1 MTALPEGFVRFWVV
15 YPRHTAKGAAIKAW
29 EKINPDEEMVMRIC
43 HSLADQKNYRQ
54 KLEEKNSTLPERKQ
68 KFIPDWPHPSTWLNG
83 ARWDDEIP
91 STADVLLTEKPAQ
104 ACTTPDCPEKGVA
117 LGENRKLVCS
127 RCYTKLTHPHFAA
140 TMKET
145 LKAMGFTRGK
155 DEPWREASMRCIRDR
170 GLINQVPRA
179 LLTEDDF

>member
-1 MTALPEGFVRFWVV
+1 MTTLPEGFVRFWAV

-91 STADVLLTEKPAQ
+91 STSDVLLVDKQPDACSTEG
-104 ACTTPDCPEKGVA
+104 CHGKGTA
-117 LGENRKLVCS
+117 KAYGKIVCC
-127 RCYTKLTHPHFAA
+127 RCYTLAA
-140 TMKET
+140 NPGFLDP
-145 LKAMGFTRGK
+145 LKAANARLGWKRKEGET
-155 DEPWREASMRCIRDR
+155 
-170 GLINQVPRA
+170 NQQTSRRTLRA
-179 LLTEDDF
+179 NNLQSALPEHLKTEDDC